1 MSDAI
6 AVSKTD
12 SHNKADSWHFAERVK
27 KIKSVLNVW
36 ISRSWHQSLS
46 WFYFRNLR
54 LWVKS
59 VKIQRKSQTKL
70 TLTVTLTLTDT
81 FYAEFNFTLFTRCR
95 FITFYA
101 LRFSPTAATCIPWNS
116 SIKQDAVGDGILRPV
131 AATWR
136 TWRNASFMIVAHW
149 LCYMKTWCHD
159 VIHKAGNSGFVDDV
173 MTSCR
178 PEIHNALPSE
188 EDQATA
194 SGIPSTENLM
204 KFGPLAHVEPS

>member
-149 LCYMKTWCHD
+149 LCYMKTW
-159 VIHKAGNSGFVDDV
+159 
-173 MTSCR
+173 
-178 PEIHNALPSE
+178 
-188 EDQATA
+188 
-194 SGIPSTENLM
+194 
-204 KFGPLAHVEPS
+204 